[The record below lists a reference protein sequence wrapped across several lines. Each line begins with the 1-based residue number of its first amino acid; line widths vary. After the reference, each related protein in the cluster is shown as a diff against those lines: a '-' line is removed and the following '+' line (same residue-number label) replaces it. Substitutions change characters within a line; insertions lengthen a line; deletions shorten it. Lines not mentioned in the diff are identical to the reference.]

1 MQMDDAAL
9 KDFLQADAPPVSDPR
24 FVLKV
29 MARIEQRRFHR
40 ELAMTAGLTA
50 CAVALLWLL
59 APMVEIMWRDNVVP
73 YASNVVILLVL
84 MSVTLA
90 VPYLLPAR
98 ND

>member
-1 MQMDDAAL
+1 MDDAAL
-9 KDFLQADAPPVSDPR
+9 KNLLEADAPPMSDPR

-29 MARIEQRRFHR
+29 MARIEQRRFQR

-50 CAVALLWLL
+50 CAVVLLGLM
-59 APMVEIMWRDNVVP
+59 APAVEGMWRDSIAP

-90 VPYLLPAR
+90 VPYLWPAR
-98 ND
+98 SD